1 LIEEVTQYMQRF
13 SHFQGHHST
22 IQVEWKESDKGS
34 VKCNTDENV
43 IASNHKAVCGGV
55 FGDESCV
62 WY

>member
-1 LIEEVTQYMQRF
+1 MQRF